1 MIKKPFL
8 KDNKEWKK
16 LGQQLGLSP
25 KGITLLRQALTHPTY
40 FEGDKHN
47 SNQDNQRL
55 EFLGDAV
62 LDLLI
67 GEYLFDLYPDLRE
80 GELTK
85 MRAAV
90 VCESFLAKKSE
101 ELGIDKALR
110 LGKGSEVGGD
120 RSRPSVLADA
130 FEAVL
135 GSIYKTE
142 GIEFARNFIGE
153 HFAES
158 LKHLSRENYE
168 DKKSVL
174 QEMIQKRGAGN
185 IHYHVLDTSGPEH
198 AKVFT
203 SGVYWGSLLLGKGEG
218 NSKKE
223 SEQEAAKVALKNK
236 DKWFKKIKVKS
247 KYKKKN
253 SIFKKNNRVIVNSN
267 AQANESVMEDGNG
280 TKHPNQNFHTGKA
293 EIISLTNNINSVDG
307 KNGLE

>member
-1 MIKKPFL
+1 MIKRPFM

-16 LGQQLGLSP
+16 LGQKLGVSSQ
-25 KGITLLRQALTHPTY
+25 GIPLLRQALTHPTY

-47 SNQDNQRL
+47 GNQDNQRL

-67 GEYLFDLYPDLRE
+67 GEYLFDLYPDLKE

-85 MRAAV
+85 MRAAL
-90 VCESFLAKKSE
+90 VCESYLAKKSE

-135 GSIYKTE
+135 GSVYKTE
-142 GIEFARNFIGE
+142 GIEFARKLIGE
-153 HFAES
+153 LFQDS
-158 LKHLSRENYE
+158 LKNLSRENYE

-174 QEMIQKRGAGN
+174 QELIQKKGAGN

-198 AKVFT
+198 AKIFT
-203 SGVYWGSLLLGKGEG
+203 SGVYWGSLLLAKGEG
-218 NSKKE
+218 SSKKE
-223 SEQEAAKVALKNK
+223 SEQEAAKAALQNK
-236 DKWFKKIKVKS
+236 DKWIKKIKGKNRFTSKRPFFKS
-247 KYKKKN
+247 KAAKEPEPEEEY
-253 SIFKKNNRVIVNSN
+253 SDDD
-267 AQANESVMEDGNG
+267 EE
-280 TKHPNQNFHTGKA
+280 
-293 EIISLTNNINSVDG
+293 
-307 KNGLE
+307 